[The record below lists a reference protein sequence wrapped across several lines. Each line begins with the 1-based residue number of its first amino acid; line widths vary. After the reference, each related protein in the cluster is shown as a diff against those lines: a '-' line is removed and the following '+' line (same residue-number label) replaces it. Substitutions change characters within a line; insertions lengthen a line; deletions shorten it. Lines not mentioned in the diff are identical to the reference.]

1 MDKCFKC
8 DRELSSDEIALYKKL
23 IGISA
28 ESFMCISCLAEY
40 LNCSVEALEKKIEQ
54 FRAQGC
60 YLF

>member
-8 DRELSSDEIALYKKL
+8 DKKLSHDEIALYKKL
-23 IGISA
+23 IGITQ
-28 ESFMCISCLAEY
+28 EQFMCIECLAKF
-40 LNCSVEALEKKIEQ
+40 LNCSVEALKNKIEQ